1 MSSVEHSFDEHN
13 GSINGGPPAV
23 DDSHGPWKHII
34 GYAISLVLTAVAL
47 WMVVSHVALAS
58 SLFAIIVILAVLQA
72 FVQLFFFMHIN
83 ESHAP
88 QWPFHV
94 WMLTLGLLFTITVIV
109 GSIWIMSFGS
119 ESY

>member
-1 MSSVEHSFDEHN
+1 MQEHAHSYHH
-13 GSINGGPPAV
+13 GGPSAGKE
-23 DDSHGPWKHII
+23 DHGPWKHII
-34 GYAISLVLTAVAL
+34 GFVISLLFTALAL
-47 WMVVSHVALAS
+47 WMVVAHIAHAS
-58 SLFAIIVILAVLQA
+58 MLFAVILALAIAQA
-72 FVQLFFFMHIN
+72 FVQLFFFMHIS

-109 GSIWIMSFGS
+109 GSIWIMSFGT